1 MAMSEPI
8 EFRISELERRLNNL
22 VRLGTIAEADYPAA
36 RVRVKSGD
44 LLTAWIPWLTRRAS
58 NDGDWWAPEVGEQVL
73 LVSACGDPAQAVAI
87 PAVYQ
92 QVHPASSDRE
102 SVARID
108 FADGGFVQYD
118 RQAGELSINVIGAT
132 VITVGDDANITVG
145 GKTTLVSD
153 GTVEIDGGSGA
164 VKGAVQGHCLCMFTG
179 KPHAHIS
186 PTVTESF

>member
-1 MAMSEPI
+1 MSEPI
-8 EFRISELERRLNNL
+8 EFRIAELERRLNNM

-44 LLTAWIPWLTRRAS
+44 LLTAWVPWLTRRAS
-58 NDGDWWAPEVGEQVL
+58 NDGDWWAPEVGEQVM
-73 LVSACGDPAQAVAI
+73 LVSSCGDPAQAVAI

-92 QVHPASSDRE
+92 QAHPAAKDRE

-118 RQAGELSINVIGAT
+118 REAGELSINVTGQT

-153 GTVEIDGGSGA
+153 GTVEIDGGSGQ
-164 VKGAVQGHCLCMFTG
+164 VLGTVQGHCLCMFTG
-179 KPHAHIS
+179 KYHAHIS